1 MLTQDAPWF
10 GLPSHTPVQGEPGV
24 PTHGAPAVEPMRQ
37 TGHGWVALPVT
48 TEIDVSGIV
57 TWLVPVERSSVPL
70 AGPEKMFWTHVVV
83 PPFGIGSGVP
93 NTQPVFVHLNPG
105 PSASVGPRVQ
115 VVPVHE
121 VVKRLVAPSGVG
133 PSATVDAPPPMSRP
147 PQVRF
152 LSGVPVPSVVRNV
165 FPHTLPAGPVVKS
178 RNDGFGPPMVVVVVD
193 DVVLVVVLLVVGAS
207 DVDVEELV
215 LVEVVEL
222 VDVVE
227 LVELLELL
235 ELDVELLDDVEVV
248 VLELVEL
255 DELVVVLP
263 DVVVVDVLVV
273 VTVVLEL
280 GGTAEVLL
288 DDEDDVDVELVLVVV
303 VDSHWHWSVHT

>member
-1 MLTQDAPWF
+1 LPAALDCGAGQSFVRPCEFVLTQVAPWF
-10 GLPSHTPVQGEPGV
+10 GLPSQTPVHGEPGV

-37 TGHGWVALPVT
+37 TGQGWVELPVT

-57 TWLVPVERSSVPL
+57 TWLTPVERSSVPL
-70 AGPEKMFWTHVVV
+70 AGAEKTFWTHVVV
-83 PPFGIGSGVP
+83 PPLGIGSGVP
-93 NTQPVFVHLNPG
+93 NTQPVFVHLKPG
-105 PSASVGPRVQ
+105 PSASVGPSVQ
-115 VVPVHE
+115 VSPEHE

-165 FPHTLPAGPVVKS
+165 LPHTFPAGPVVKS
-178 RNDGFGPPMVVVVVD
+178 RKEGCGPPMVVVVLDVD
-193 DVVLVVVLLVVGAS
+193 VLVVVLLVVGAS
-207 DVDVEELV
+207 DVEVDELV

-222 VDVVE
+222 VDVV
-227 LVELLELL
+227 
-235 ELDVELLDDVEVV
+235 DDVEVV
-248 VLELVEL
+248 V
-255 DELVVVLP
+255 DELPVVE
-263 DVVVVDVLVV
+263 VVDVLELVV

-288 DDEDDVDVELVLVVV
+288 DDEEDVDVELVLVDVEVEVLVVV
-303 VDSHWHWSVHT
+303 VDSHWH